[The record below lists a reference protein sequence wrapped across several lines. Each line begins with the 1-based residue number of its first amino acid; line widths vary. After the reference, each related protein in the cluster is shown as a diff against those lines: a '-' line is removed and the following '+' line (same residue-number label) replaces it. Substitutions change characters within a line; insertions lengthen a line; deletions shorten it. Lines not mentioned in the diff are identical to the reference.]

1 MILLPCGI
9 LKNREFCTF
18 EKMST
23 LLKRA
28 RETLTIEI
36 AGLEELSKRLDHV
49 FEQAVNLLYDCQGKV
64 ILVGMGKSG
73 LIAQKIAATLTS
85 TGTPALFLHAG
96 ESSHGDLGI
105 ITRQDAIIA
114 FSYSGE
120 TAEVLQMIGHI
131 NALGIKMIAITGNPD
146 SSLSKASTV
155 HLSVA
160 VNKEA
165 CPLGLSPTASSTA
178 TLALGDAL
186 AMCLLEKRQFS
197 EDDFAVFHPGGSLGR
212 KLNIRTKDVMVS
224 GDMLPVVPEDMLMR
238 EAMNVLSQKN
248 LGIIIAINQH
258 GKISGVFTTGDLMR
272 LLEKGRDFLD
282 KPVLDYASQKP
293 KTIAPEALAAKALYV
308 METHSITCLVVA
320 DPENHPIGIVQI
332 YYILRAGI
340 Y

>member
-1 MILLPCGI
+1 
-9 LKNREFCTF
+9 
-18 EKMST
+18 MST

-36 AGLEELSKRLDHV
+36 AGLEELSKRLDHE

-64 ILVGMGKSG
+64 ILAGMGKSG

-96 ESSHGDLGI
+96 ESAHGDLGI
-105 ITRQDAIIA
+105 ITRQDAVIS

-120 TAEVLQMIGHI
+120 TAEVLQMVGHI
-131 NALGIKMIAITGNPD
+131 NARGIPMIAITGNPD
-146 SSLSKASTV
+146 SALAKASTV

-160 VNKEA
+160 VDKEA
-165 CPLGLSPTASSTA
+165 CPLGLAPTASSTA

-197 EDDFAVFHPGGSLGR
+197 EDDFALFHPGGSLGR
-212 KLNIRTKDVMVS
+212 KLTIRTKDVMVT

-238 EAMNVLSQKN
+238 EAMNVLSSKN
-248 LGIIIAINQH
+248 LGIIVAINQH

-272 LLEKGRDFLD
+272 LLEKAKDFLD
-282 KPVLDYASQKP
+282 KPLLDYASPKP
-293 KTIAPEALAAKALYV
+293 KTIAPEALAAKALHV
-308 METHSITCLVVA
+308 METNSITCLVVS
-320 DPENHPIGIVQI
+320 DPEDRPIGIVQI
-332 YYILRAGI
+332 YYILRAGV